1 MNPLNLFT
9 FIVRGPKGRNG
20 TNSCRC
26 GYLDNP
32 LLACAKAP
40 RCARDY
46 QGRISGPLFD
56 RIDLHIDV
64 PALAPQEMSQPSA
77 GEKRAVIAERVAR
90 ARDIQAER
98 FAKSK
103 KTGLR
108 TNAEAE
114 GELLD
119 RIAVLDDKGRELLLR
134 ATERLHL
141 TARGYHRVLRV
152 ARTIADLEGAESIAR
167 SHIGEASA
175 FRRVALERKS

>member
-1 MNPLNLFT
+1 MY
-9 FIVRGPKGRNG
+9 
-20 TNSCRC
+20 SCRC

-64 PALAPQEMSQPSA
+64 PALAPQEMTQPSA
-77 GEKRAVIAERVAR
+77 GERRSAVAKRVAQ

-98 FAKSK
+98 FA
-103 KTGLR
+103 GLDETKLR
-108 TNAEAE
+108 INAEAE

-141 TARGYHRVLRV
+141 TARGYHRILRV
-152 ARTIADLEGAESIAR
+152 ARTIADLDGADSIAR
-167 SHIGEASA
+167 SHIGEAIS
-175 FRRVALERKS
+175 FRRIALERKS